1 MKVVCDAGPLIH
13 LDELDILFLL
23 TDFEEVLVPRAV
35 WTEVARHR
43 KEALSDSLVKFRKST
58 EQLVPSN
65 VLSAMARAFSLDL
78 GEIEALALVEK
89 YQDCIF
95 FTDDA
100 AARLVA
106 DRMGFRVHGTI
117 GLIVRAIRRNQ
128 LSPEKVVE
136 ILSAL
141 PEKST
146 LYIKADLLNN
156 VITRIKKKFG
166 I

>member
-1 MKVVCDAGPLIH
+1 MERSSTLGTPLKVVCDAGPLIH

-43 KEALSDSLVKFRKST
+43 K
-58 EQLVPSN
+58 
-65 VLSAMARAFSLDL
+65 
-78 GEIEALALVEK
+78 
-89 YQDCIF
+89 
-95 FTDDA
+95 A

-136 ILSAL
+136 ILSAI

-146 LYIKADLLNN
+146 LYIKADLLND